1 MSNSKKVSP
10 AVKIFWGLALLVL
23 ILWVIPTAISYY
35 KGSKIYSQK
44 VAELR
49 SLDNRK
55 VKSEA
60 RFFHLEMFKESAK
73 KYFNRVDVI
82 PTDGNKYKITVYFPI
97 DSLPTFYKFFK
108 NISLNYRILVDD
120 NIVYEENNKSIRAR
134 FVVKPY

>member
-1 MSNSKKVSP
+1 MSNSKTAP

-23 ILWVIPTAISYY
+23 ILWIIPTAISYY

-44 VAELR
+44 VVELR

-60 RFFHLEMFKESAK
+60 KLFHLEMFKESAK
-73 KYFNRVDVI
+73 KYFDKVDVV
-82 PTDGNKYKITVYFPI
+82 PTDENKYKISIHFPI
-97 DSLPTFYKFFK
+97 NSLPTFYKFFK
-108 NISLNYRILVDD
+108 DISLNYRILVDD
-120 NIVYEENNKSIRAR
+120 NIVYEENNKSIRVR